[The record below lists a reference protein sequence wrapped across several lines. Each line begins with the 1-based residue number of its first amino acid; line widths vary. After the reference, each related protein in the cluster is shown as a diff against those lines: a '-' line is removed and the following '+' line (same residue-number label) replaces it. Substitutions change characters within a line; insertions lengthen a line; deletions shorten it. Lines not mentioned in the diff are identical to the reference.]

1 MLRDL
6 KSLKRRIKVF
16 EYLKNCISNNGFMF
30 LEEIHSTVYDEK
42 RWQDVLKGKLFFSH
56 GHSNSCGVALGF
68 LGNLNFNVLNK
79 I

>member
-6 KSLKRRIKVF
+6 KLLKRRIKVF